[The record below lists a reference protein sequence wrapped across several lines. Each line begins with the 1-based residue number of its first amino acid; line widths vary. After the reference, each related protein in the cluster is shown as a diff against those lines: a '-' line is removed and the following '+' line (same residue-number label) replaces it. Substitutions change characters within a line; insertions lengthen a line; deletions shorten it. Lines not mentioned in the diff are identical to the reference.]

1 MFKTERLEFRQFTPE
16 DLPLLIEQRSDPEV
30 NRYLGGTKLQ
40 NPDALARRL
49 EFYIGCYEKYG
60 FGTCAMLWKQT
71 GEMIGSAGI
80 QPLAET
86 DEIEVG
92 YSIIKNFWG
101 RGIGTE
107 AAYGWLD
114 FGFTDAGLDRIVA
127 VADEENI
134 ASRRV
139 MEKCGMRF
147 ERNAFHYERQVVL
160 YAITRGEFLALRD
173 SYKGFGRRESDF

>member
-92 YSIIKNFWG
+92 YSIIKTSG
-101 RGIGTE
+101 D
-107 AAYGWLD
+107 AASALKLRTG
-114 FGFTDAGLDRIVA
+114 GLISGLPMPDS
-127 VADEENI
+127 I
-134 ASRRV
+134 ASSPW
-139 MEKCGMRF
+139 
-147 ERNAFHYERQVVL
+147 Q
-160 YAITRGEFLALRD
+160 TRKILLR
-173 SYKGFGRRESDF
+173 GV